1 MANMETRDTIHRMI
15 GASVRTAARLSGR
28 DATVSG
34 ILSGL
39 RHLRD
44 VVVLQ
49 GGEDAAR
56 IFDDQ
61 VRGHILGQLLSTMKG
76 APEPITVVL
85 PKVVELESRAG
96 AIMRDVSES
105 CLVLNSV
112 TRDEGVFTHTLTGL
126 LDQLMDQLG
135 GMPKWS
141 ELEDALKTAEPSW
154 TWETSPIKGDV
165 TLH

>member
-1 MANMETRDTIHRMI
+1 MSNTQETIHRMI
-15 GASVRTAARLSGR
+15 GASVKTAAKLSGR
-28 DATVSG
+28 DAAVTG

-56 IFDDQ
+56 TFDDQ
-61 VRGHILGQLLSTMKG
+61 VREHVLGRVLSTMKTT
-76 APEPITVVL
+76 AEPITVVL
-85 PKVVELESRAG
+85 PKSAEARAG

-105 CLVLNSV
+105 CLVLNTV
-112 TRDEGVFTHTLTGL
+112 ARDEGVFTHTMTGL
-126 LDQLMDQLG
+126 LDQLIDQLG
-135 GMPKWS
+135 GMPYWA
-141 ELEDALKTAEPSW
+141 ELQDALRAAEPSW

>member
-1 MANMETRDTIHRMI
+1 MSNMQTRETIHRMI
-15 GASVRTAARLSGR
+15 GASVRTAAKLSGR
-28 DATVSG
+28 DAAISG

-56 IFDDQ
+56 VFDDQ
-61 VRGHILGQLLSTMKG
+61 VREHVLGRVLSTMNNPTSG
-76 APEPITVVL
+76 EPITVVL
-85 PKVVELESRAG
+85 PKSSEARAG

-105 CLVLNSV
+105 CLVLNTVS
-112 TRDEGVFTHTLTGL
+112 RDEGVFTYTMTGL
-126 LDQLMDQLG
+126 VDQLIDQLG
-135 GMPKWS
+135 GLPNWS
-141 ELEDALKTAEPSW
+141 ELEDALRAAEPSW

-165 TLH
+165 TIH

>member
-1 MANMETRDTIHRMI
+1 MSNTQETIHRMI
-15 GASVRTAARLSGR
+15 GASVRTAAKLSGR
-28 DATVSG
+28 EAAVSG

-44 VVVLQ
+44 VVAQQ

-56 IFDDQ
+56 TFDDQ
-61 VRGHILGQLLSTMKG
+61 VREHVLGRVLSTMKSD
-76 APEPITVVL
+76 AEPITVVL
-85 PKVVELESRAG
+85 PKSAEARAG

-105 CLVLNSV
+105 CLVLNTV
-112 TRDEGVFTHTLTGL
+112 ARDEGVFTHTMTGL
-126 LDQLMDQLG
+126 LDQLG
-135 GMPKWS
+135 GMPYWA
-141 ELEDALKTAEPSW
+141 ELQDALRAAEPSW

>member
-1 MANMETRDTIHRMI
+1 MTNMETRDTIHRMI

-28 DATVSG
+28 DAAVSG

-44 VVVLQ
+44 VVVSQ

-61 VRGHILGQLLSTMKG
+61 VREHILGRLLVTMKD

-85 PKVVELESRAG
+85 PKAEYAEPRAG

-105 CLVLNSV
+105 CLVLNTVS
-112 TRDEGVFTHTLTGL
+112 RDEGVFTHTLTGL
-126 LDQLMDQLG
+126 LEQLVDQLG
-135 GMPKWS
+135 GLPKWS
-141 ELEDALKTAEPSW
+141 DLEDALKTAEPSW
-154 TWETSPIKGDV
+154 TWESSPIKGEV
-165 TLH
+165 TIH